1 MNAKF
6 DRIEVFGFERL
17 LVLNGFD
24 VVCV

>member
-6 DRIEVFGFERL
+6 DRIEVFGFEKL